1 MNKIWKIRGFE
12 GKFADEELIK
22 MIKEGRLL
30 ASDYIST
37 KDMKNWIK
45 IEDSIYQFYL
55 RMMMY
60 MLHLRIYIPP

>member
-12 GKFADEELIK
+12 GKFSDEELIK

-37 KDMKNWIK
+37 KEMKNWIK

-55 RMMMY
+55 RREK
-60 MLHLRIYIPP
+60 HETI